1 MSWKTFVLPLV
12 LLCLWGLQEEG
23 AQACSCFP
31 IHPQQLYC
39 QTDIV
44 VIRAKVLGVMPGA
57 QGKGRPTKYDIQHL
71 MVRILVDKNKLVHV
85 RHQSF
90 AFQTFKGVKKLFAAI
105 YTGPNSAACGVTLT
119 TGTEYLLMGKLQSD
133 GTLHVSLCDF
143 HEPWDALSTTKNLLS
158 SYAEGCGCTIKSC
171 FSFPCCMN
179 GLTECLWTDFLPGK
193 MNSHDQAQNFACIK
207 SSNGCC
213 DWYRG
218 AAGSVKQYPASRG

>member
-71 MVRILVDKNKLVHV
+71 M
-85 RHQSF
+85 
-90 AFQTFKGVKKLFAAI
+90 TFKGVKKLFAAV

-158 SYAEGCGCTIKSC
+158 SYAEGCGCMIKSC

-179 GLTECLWTDFLPGK
+179 GPTECLWTDFLPGK
-193 MNSHDQAQNFACIK
+193 NSHDQAQNFACIK

-213 DWYRG
+213 AWYRP
-218 AAGSVKQYPASRG
+218 SVKNPWL

>member
-71 MVRILVDKNKLVHV
+71 M
-85 RHQSF
+85 
-90 AFQTFKGVKKLFAAI
+90 TFKGVKKLFAAI